1 MVLTHKSVITVSML
15 MFICLLLMAM
25 QNKMIE
31 KTKEGLLITDRAE
44 LRARLNLIS
53 GYFSTQSSGYL
64 IKDKNISLL
73 ISLDD
78 VFIKILKMIKKE
90 N

>member
-1 MVLTHKSVITVSML
+1 ML
-15 MFICLLLMAM
+15 VFIFLLLIAR